1 MIRSLIGTSLIEYP
15 GMISAVI
22 FTGGCNF
29 SCPFCHNPELV
40 RPDLLSAQYSIPID
54 RVLEKLNR
62 RKGFVE
68 AVTITGGEPLLF
80 DDLEELL
87 DRIRSETSMKI
98 KLDTNGSMPDRLRKV
113 LPLLDYIAMD
123 LKTSPSKYRQATGDR
138 MDFDKPAI
146 SVELIKSLPLYEFRT
161 TMVPGIVDADD
172 VRQLLGATGR
182 ISRYVLQRFRSEKT
196 LSPEFTGLPPYPMG
210 YIEELAASIG
220 SMADEVEVRS

>member
-62 RKGFVE
+62 RKGFIE

-80 DDLEELL
+80 DDLRELL

-98 KLDTNGSMPDRLRKV
+98 KLDTNGSLPERLAEI

-138 MDFDKPAI
+138 MDFEKPAL
-146 SVELIKSLPLYEFRT
+146 SVELIKSLPAYEFRT

-172 VRQLLGATGR
+172 VVELLEATGH
-182 ISRYVLQRFRSEKT
+182 IQRYVLQRFRSEKT
-196 LSPEFTGLPPYPMG
+196 LSPEFTGLPPYPRG
-210 YIEELAASIG
+210 YIEELASGIG